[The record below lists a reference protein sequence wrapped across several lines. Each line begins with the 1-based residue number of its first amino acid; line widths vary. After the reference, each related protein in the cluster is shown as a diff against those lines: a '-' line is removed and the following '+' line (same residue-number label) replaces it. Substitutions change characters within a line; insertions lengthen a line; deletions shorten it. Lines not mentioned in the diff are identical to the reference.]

1 MSNDSA
7 HKTRYRV
14 IYGDVDQMG
23 VVYYGNYLRL
33 FEWGRTE
40 MIRDRGLAYK
50 EIEDRGVA
58 LPVTEAYCHYHK
70 SAMYDD
76 LLVIETRI
84 GFVKRASLRFD
95 YRIFRDETE
104 TVPLVDGYTVHAF
117 VDPTGRIVRM
127 PGFVKNALSGA
138 VQGE

>member
-1 MSNDSA
+1 MSEKKPV
-7 HKTRYRV
+7 HQTRYRV

-50 EIEDRGVA
+50 EIEDRDVA

-76 LLVIETRI
+76 LLVIETSL
-84 GFVKRASLRFD
+84 GFLKRASLRFD

-104 TVPLVDGYTVHAF
+104 SEPLVEGYTVHAC
-117 VDPTGRIVRM
+117 VNADGRIVRV
-127 PGFVKNALSGA
+127 PGFVKDRLTNL
-138 VQGE
+138 V

>member
-1 MSNDSA
+1 MSENKQV
-7 HKTRYRV
+7 HQTRYRV

-50 EIEDRGVA
+50 EIEDRDVA

-76 LLVIETRI
+76 LLVIETSL
-84 GFVKRASLRFD
+84 GFLKRASLRFD

-104 TVPLVDGYTVHAF
+104 SEPLVDGYTVHAC
-117 VDPTGRIVRM
+117 VNAGGRIVRL
-127 PGFVKNALSGA
+127 PTFIKDILTDPV
-138 VQGE
+138 